1 MNTNKPLEEQMN
13 LVTKHEL
20 AEYLRMGLSTLDRRV
35 THENIPHVIINYR
48 GDRLFN
54 IERVMRYLV
63 ETYN

>member
-1 MNTNKPLEEQMN
+1 MN

-20 AEYLRMGLSTLDRRV
+20 AEYLRMGVSTLDRRV
-35 THENIPHVIINYR
+35 AHENIPHVVINRR

-54 IERVMRYLV
+54 IERVMQYFI